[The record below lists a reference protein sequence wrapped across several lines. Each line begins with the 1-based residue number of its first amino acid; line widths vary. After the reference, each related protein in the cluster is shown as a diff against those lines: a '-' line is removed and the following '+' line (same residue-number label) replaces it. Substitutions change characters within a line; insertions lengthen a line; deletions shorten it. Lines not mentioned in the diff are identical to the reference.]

1 MVKRNRGRKRF
12 RVTSGGRGLVN
23 HAGARLLS
31 DLADEVGLTEA
42 LSAAMAP
49 TKQRRSGHDRGR
61 VLSDL
66 AVMIAD
72 GGTRISDLAVLRDQ
86 PRLFDT
92 VASTP
97 TAWRTLEAIDDR
109 VLPEIAAARAAAR
122 AEAWRRGADPG
133 FYVIDLD
140 ATLVDSHSDKQ
151 GAAPTYKRGFGFHPL
166 LAYLDATGEALAG
179 LLRSGNAGSST
190 AADHVEVLEAALFQ
204 LPVDPAEVEVIARA
218 DSAGCSHGF
227 LDACRQRHVRFIV
240 GHQLTAQVATVLAA
254 LPERRWRPAIT
265 ADGADERD
273 LGEVAEITDLVD
285 LSGWPPGCRM
295 IARREQPHPGAQL
308 TFTDVDGH
316 RFGVCLTDLPDEDT
330 AYLEALYRGR
340 GRAEQRIRDAKDTG
354 LANLPSASFEI
365 NQAWLTTVLIAQD
378 LLAWTRK
385 LVLDGELARA
395 EPRRLRYC
403 LLHVAGA
410 IVTTGRQRVLR
421 LADDWPWTPA
431 LINAFARVQQ
441 RAPS

>member
-49 TKQRRSGHDRGR
+49 TKQRRGGHDRGR
-61 VLSDL
+61 VVADL

-140 ATLVDSHSDKQ
+140 ATLVDAHSDKQ

-395 EPRRLRYC
+395 EPRRPRYY